1 VNNSKSK
8 EKIPEEVRDI
18 VKKLEN
24 AGFEAYLVGGVVRD
38 ILIGNSSKDWDITTD
53 AKPNEIQQIFSNSF
67 YKNRFGTVSIKTE
80 SLGIVE
86 ITTYRIENDY
96 SDSRH
101 PNNVI
106 FAKKLV
112 DDLKRRDFT
121 MNSVALSIDGKILI
135 HLMEKPI

>member
-1 VNNSKSK
+1 MNNSKSK